1 MSQFFSARTLQDIR
15 ALQRLGGSV
24 PYNPLALVANT
35 QGVDA
40 TTYGLYPNTGKDI
53 TALLQTCLTAARVA
67 NLPLFLRAGD
77 YLYSDSIDYAG
88 GGLVCPNGIARFIA
102 TDVSF
107 NNHVINFN
115 HPTAGV
121 FLNGVEVRN
130 VRFTCSSRPDSG
142 LTNDAPEQAHF
153 MRFTKVLKAQIGD
166 CQFTHNYGGAV
177 LLRDV
182 QGGIISRCKVE
193 DVWKD
198 AFHTTDD
205 SFLIVRVDNE
215 VYGGGDDAF
224 ATVGVIAKGS
234 KPRQVFD
241 LNNRVYGV
249 RRARGFAYVGVDEAV
264 NDNCSV
270 QGRIPSYIPQKV
282 GPTGERYN
290 TACALYIASE
300 TGFYGSSNIEVT
312 NFEGDGC
319 APGIWD
325 TGATGGTPGQASSTL
340 QQIHLSA
347 VSAASPLRNIKV
359 RATMKNGGSRG
370 FFADCNNF
378 ATGLDVVV
386 TVDDNRDP
394 YGLLS
399 LTGTP
404 FTAQTN
410 GAEVQQTRDVSI
422 KGHFNNIARGAV
434 FLDADVA
441 GECCVDI
448 KVGYLNQTGATAQ
461 SAITLAVNT
470 KLTGIDLALHYTQPP
485 TAVLPGLQNRLID
498 NPNVGVTRSTRITGV
513 DCSPAAAN
521 ILAGYPTRA
530 VSVNTTTGNSVL
542 NTTGRPLLV
551 HVRGG
556 AVTSIARANVRGR
569 VTATGTTG
577 TTFTCLG
584 DVTDIYPNAAV
595 VTFFDSKG
603 VSLGTSAVSASAVA
617 SGVTTVTVA
626 AVPGTF
632 LTGMQAAVVATPRTI
647 PTNGTN
653 QVGRVATTAISA
665 TTFTCAGNQ
674 TATFTNGSTATFFD
688 VYGNSIGTSV
698 VSASAFG
705 TDTVVTVAAVPAA
718 FVSGAQVAVFGA
730 ITSRTNGYFELFPE
744 TAIVI
749 TSTTAPTAQV
759 VEPSF

>member
-1 MSQFFSARTLQDIR
+1 MVQNVNPRTLQDIR
-15 ALQRLGGSV
+15 ALQRLGGSI
-24 PYNPLALVANT
+24 PYNPFALVVNT

-40 TTYGLYPNTGKDI
+40 ATYGLFPNTGKDI
-53 TALLQTCLTAARVA
+53 TSLLQTCLTAARTA
-67 NLPLFLRAGD
+67 NLPLYLMPGD
-77 YLYSDSIDYAG
+77 YIYSDSIDNAG
-88 GGLVCPNGIARFIA
+88 GGLVCPNGIARLIA
-102 TDVSF
+102 ADATYD
-107 NNHVINFN
+107 NHVINFS

-130 VRFTCSSRPDSG
+130 IRFYCSTRPDVG
-142 LTNDAPEQAHF
+142 LSNGAPESAHF
-153 MRFTKVLKAQIGD
+153 IRMTKVLKAQVAD
-166 CQFTHNYGGAV
+166 CQFAHNYGGAV
-177 LLRDV
+177 LFRDV
-182 QGGIISRCKVE
+182 QGGLISRCKAE

-198 AFHTTDD
+198 GFHTTDD

-224 ATVGVIAKGS
+224 ATVGVIAKGT

-270 QGRIPSYIPQKV
+270 QGRIPSYIPQLV

-325 TGATGGTPGQASSTL
+325 TGATGGTPGQPSSTL

-347 VSAASPLRNIKV
+347 VSASSPLRNIKI

-386 TVDDNRDP
+386 NVEDNRDP

-404 FTAQTN
+404 FTAQTT
-410 GAEVQQTRDVSI
+410 GAEVQQCRDVSI

-434 FLDADVA
+434 YFDGDVA
-441 GECCVDI
+441 GECGIDI
-448 KVGYLNQTGATAQ
+448 SVGYMNQTGATAQ
-461 SAITLAVNT
+461 SAITLATNT
-470 KLTGIDLALHYTQPP
+470 KMTGIDLALHYTQPP

-498 NPNVGVTRSTRITGV
+498 NSNVGVTRSTRVTGV
-513 DCSPAAAN
+513 DCSPASAN
-521 ILAGYPTRA
+521 ILAGYPSRSVT
-530 VSVNTTTGNSVL
+530 VNTTTANTVM
-542 NTTGRPLLV
+542 NTTGRPLLL

-556 AVTSIARANVRGR
+556 VVTGIARTNARGR
-569 VTATGTTG
+569 VVATGTTG
-577 TTFTCLG
+577 TTFTCQG
-584 DVTDIYPNAAV
+584 DVTDIYTASST

-603 VSLGTSAVSASAVA
+603 VSLGTSAVSSSAVA

-632 LTGMQAAVVATPRTI
+632 LTGMQAAILNTARTI
-647 PTNGTN
+647 QTNGTN
-653 QVGRVATTAISA
+653 QVGRVASTAISA

-674 TATFTNGSTATFFD
+674 TATFTNGATATFFD
-688 VYGNSIGTSV
+688 AYGNAIGTST
-698 VSASAFG
+698 VSGSVFG
-705 TDTVVTVAAVPAA
+705 TDTVVTVGAVPAA
-718 FVSGAQVAVFGA
+718 FAVGSQVAVFGS

-744 TAIVI
+744 TAIVV